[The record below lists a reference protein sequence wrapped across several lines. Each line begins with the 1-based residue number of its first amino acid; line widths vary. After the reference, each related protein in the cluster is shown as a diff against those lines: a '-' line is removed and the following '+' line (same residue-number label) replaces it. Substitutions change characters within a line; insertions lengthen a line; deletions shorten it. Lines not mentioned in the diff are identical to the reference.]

1 MIRNVSNAY
10 GWVSE
15 EARPTVMSA
24 LLPIA
29 DISGDGGGNVCQ
41 VAIADIR
48 LSLDHLFG
56 AREQWR
62 RHVEQLN

>member
-1 MIRNVSNAY
+1 MIRNVTNAY

-15 EARPTVMSA
+15 ETRPTVMSA

-29 DISGDGGGNVCQ
+29 DIRRRIGNVCQ
-41 VAIADIR
+41 VPIADIR